1 VFLNSAQWSTRSKT
15 RVTGFDKKNSQRV
28 TIEFLTGS
36 TRRAIGFL
44 TTLISYKHDSILT
57 PDQLSAGW
65 THAGQ
70 TGFQNYAFKYSMKKK
85 KKRAE
90 KKWVETV
97 E

>member
-1 VFLNSAQWSTRSKT
+1 MSFDQVTQVNSNFFYNQL
-15 RVTGFDKKNSQRV
+15 V

-85 KKRAE
+85 KKE
-90 KKWVETV
+90 QKKSG
-97 E
+97 